1 MSVRRI
7 MGIETEYGVTDEHA
21 AHANPVELSFAVVD
35 AAATLAGRRHI
46 RWDYSGEDPVNDARG
61 YRLERANA
69 RPDML
74 TDAPQRQIVNTIAAN
89 GGRIYVDHAHP
100 EYSSPETT
108 GPLAALAADRAGDR
122 MMLAAARSTGRP
134 IGLYRNNVDG
144 KGASWGSHE
153 SYQVDR
159 AVPFDTLVALM
170 TPHFVTRQL
179 YTGTGRVGLGER
191 GETSGFQLSQR
202 ADYFHM
208 RVGLQTT
215 FDRPIVNTRD
225 ESHSVPGLRRL
236 HVIVGDANRADVP
249 EALKLGV
256 TSMLL
261 WTAEHAGA
269 VGYDLGALTGAL
281 ALADP
286 VAAIHAVSHD
296 LTLATP
302 LALEDGATTTAWAIQ
317 VRLRA
322 AVYDVAARVHGTD
335 ITGEPLW
342 PDPETRTIMALW
354 GQALEDLAR
363 VRHDDDD
370 ERLGMGAAAT
380 RLEWLLKWQVLE
392 GLRRKGGR
400 DWSASALAA
409 VDIAWGA
416 LEPDRS
422 IWAKVASRSTT
433 LADDAAID
441 AAAHAPDDTRAW
453 LREALVER
461 FGAHA
466 VAASWRSATLRRA
479 DGSLATIDMSD
490 GTRFVRSLWEATLAG
505 LAGTEAWDTDPDALD
520 HDIDMVLARAAALA
534 SGDGA
539 DGGAGTGAGMEDAG
553 LPRVS

>member
-7 MGIETEYGVTDEHA
+7 MGIETEYGVTDERA
-21 AHANPVELSFAVVD
+21 SHANPVELSFAVVD
-35 AAATLAGRRHI
+35 AAATLAGRRHL

-122 MMLAAARSTGRP
+122 MMLAAAQATGRP

-191 GETSGFQLSQR
+191 SETPGFQLSQR

-225 ESHSVPGLRRL
+225 ESHSTAAFRRL
-236 HVIVGDANRADVP
+236 HVIVGDANRSDVA
-249 EALKLGV
+249 EALKLGT
-256 TSMLL
+256 TSALL
-261 WTAEHAGA
+261 WVAEHAA
-269 VGYDLGALTGAL
+269 QTGYDLEALAGAL

-286 VAAIHAVSHD
+286 VEAIHAVSHD
-296 LTLATP
+296 LTLAAP
-302 LALEDGATTTAWAIQ
+302 LALAQGGTTTAWAIQ

-322 AVYDVAARVHGTD
+322 AVYDVAARMYDTD

-342 PDPETRTIMALW
+342 PDDDTRLVMSLW

-363 VRHDDDD
+363 VRRASDD
-370 ERLGMGAAAT
+370 ERLAMGTAAS
-380 RLEWLLKWQVLE
+380 RLEWLLKWQVME

-400 DWSASALAA
+400 GWDDSRLAA
-409 VDIAWGA
+409 ADIAWGA
-416 LEPDRS
+416 LDPARS
-422 IWAKVASRSTT
+422 IWRKVESRAVT
-433 LADDAAID
+433 LADGKAID
-441 AAAHAPDDTRAW
+441 AAMAAPGDTRAW
-453 LREALVER
+453 LRAALVER
-461 FGAHA
+461 FGTRA
-466 VAASWRSATLRRA
+466 VAASWRSVTLRRD
-479 DGSLATIDMSD
+479 DGSLATLDMSD
-490 GTRFVRSLWEATLAG
+490 GARFTRDRWAAMLDG
-505 LAGTEAWDTDPDALD
+505 LDCAAPGAVDAVLD
-520 HDIDMVLARAAALA
+520 HARALAREG
-534 SGDGA
+534 GDGRTS
-539 DGGAGTGAGMEDAG
+539 GEG
-553 LPRVS
+553 PRRA